1 MRALSSQL
9 LEGVDVMAAVVD
21 TLSFGAAAE
30 MLDMSQS
37 GVSRA
42 IARLE
47 TRLGIRVFERTT
59 RSVRLTDEGREFYEQ
74 VMPLIAALADVTG
87 GAAGG
92 RQKIRGRLRVNV
104 DPLFASQVL
113 GPRLGTFMD
122 ENPDLEIELRSRD
135 ELGDLISDGFDL
147 ALRFGHPQSS
157 SLIARKLFDTRVFA
171 MASPEYL
178 QRFGH
183 PKTPQELQNE
193 PHRCILFREPL
204 TGKPFAWEFHQG
216 KKKLM
221 IQPRGMLT
229 VNDAETAF
237 STCLAGLGVV
247 QIFELGSEEYV
258 SSGRLVPLFPA
269 WSDHRFPLYAY
280 YPSRHH
286 VPAKTRALLDF
297 VSGLVG

>member
-74 VMPLIAALADVTG
+74 VMPLIAALVDVTG
-87 GAAGG
+87 GAAEG

-258 SSGRLVPLFPA
+258 SSGRLVPLFPS

>member
-1 MRALSSQL
+1 
-9 LEGVDVMAAVVD
+9 
-21 TLSFGAAAE
+21 
-30 MLDMSQS
+30 
-37 GVSRA
+37 
-42 IARLE
+42 
-47 TRLGIRVFERTT
+47 
-59 RSVRLTDEGREFYEQ
+59 
-74 VMPLIAALADVTG
+74 
-87 GAAGG
+87 
-92 RQKIRGRLRVNV
+92 
-104 DPLFASQVL
+104 
-113 GPRLGTFMD
+113 MD
-122 ENPDLEIELRSRD
+122 KHPELEIELRSRD

-171 MASPEYL
+171 MASPKYL
-178 QRFGH
+178 QRFGQ
-183 PKTPQELQNE
+183 PKTPPELESE

-216 KKKLM
+216 KKKLT
-221 IQPRGMLT
+221 IRPRGMLT

-258 SSGRLVPLFPA
+258 SAGRLVPLFPE

-286 VPAKTRALLDF
+286 VPAKTRAFLDF

>member
-47 TRLGIRVFERTT
+47 KRLGIRVFDRTT

-74 VMPLIAALADVTG
+74 VMPLIGALAEVTG
-87 GAAGG
+87 GAAGDG
-92 RQKIRGRLRVNV
+92 QTLRGKLRVNV

-113 GPRLGTFMD
+113 GPRLGAFMD
-122 ENPDLEIELRSRD
+122 KHPELEIELRSRD

-157 SLIARKLFDTRVFA
+157 SMIARKLFDTRVFD

-178 QRFGH
+178 RRFGY
-183 PKTPQELQNE
+183 PQTPQELEQA

-216 KKKLM
+216 KKKVM

-237 STCLAGLGVV
+237 STCLAGLGVA

-258 SSGRLVPLFPA
+258 ASGRLVPLFPE

-286 VPAKTRALLDF
+286 VPAKTRAFLDF
-297 VSGLVG
+297 VTGLVG